1 MAAAQARARERAAR
15 GWARWKDQD
24 EDIRLTKPMSVA

>member
-1 MAAAQARARERAAR
+1 MAAAQARTRERAAR

-24 EDIRLTKPMSVA
+24 RDIGGTKPTSVA